1 MLGFEF
7 NVSDKLRSFI
17 LLYRSP
23 NKTQKEFEYY
33 TAKLNLT

>member
-7 NVSDKLRSFI
+7 NVSDNLRSFI